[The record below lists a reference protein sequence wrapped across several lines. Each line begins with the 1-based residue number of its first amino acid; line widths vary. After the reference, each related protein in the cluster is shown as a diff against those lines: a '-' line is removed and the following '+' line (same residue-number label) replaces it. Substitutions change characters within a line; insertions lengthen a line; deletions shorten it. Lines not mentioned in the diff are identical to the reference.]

1 MLTSPAMSKINLS
14 EAALRLFNQKGYDAA
29 SIRDITKAAGLST
42 STFYSHYASKEDLYF
57 GIMEECFCELTKL
70 MERVFAETR
79 NLPADQQLF
88 ALIEA
93 RVQFFFD
100 GTDRYN
106 FLVRNIV
113 YPPDSLRERIRKR
126 WREWEDSLGSI
137 VDELFAK
144 GQREGVIAGFDHR
157 ELSKSVVRMISGFG
171 NQIIITPEGP
181 ESSHESLQRAWD
193 IYMLGLK
200 PR

>member
-57 GIMEECFCELTKL
+57 GIMEECFCELTKI
-70 MERVFAETR
+70 MARVFDESK
-79 NLPADQQLF
+79 NLAADQQLF

-113 YPPDSLRERIRKR
+113 YPPDSLRERIRQR
-126 WREWEDSLGSI
+126 WREWEEELGGI

-144 GQREGVIAGFDHR
+144 GQREGLIANFDNR

-171 NQIIITPEGP
+171 NQIIITPETP
-181 ESSHESLQRAWD
+181 ETSHESLQRAWE